1 MNKLILT
8 LVFLFVLLPLS
19 LGKAHGSV
27 IAQLVPQPVTAGVSA
42 DVIPKAEQIRQECV
56 AYVVRTCRLNADE
69 EKALDTELARYDRKK
84 MILWKERAELLELL
98 EDEDLSD
105 YKYGKTLERV
115 LNLDVE
121 LKKCRLHLY
130 LSLKPYFQNKK
141 LGEIYIAI
149 KDFKQ
154 DFSTRQGE
162 L

>member
-8 LVFLFVLLPLS
+8 LVFLFALLPLS
-19 LGKAHGSV
+19 LGRAHGSST
-27 IAQLVPQPVTAGVSA
+27 AQLVPLPVTAGASA
-42 DVIPKAEQIRQECV
+42 DVIPKADQIRQECV

-98 EDEDLSD
+98 ENGDLSD
-105 YKYGKTLERV
+105 YKYGKTLERI

-121 LKKCRLHLY
+121 LKKCRLRLY

>member
-1 MNKLILT
+1 MNRLILS
-8 LVFLFVLLPLS
+8 LVFLFALLPLS
-19 LGKAHGSV
+19 LGKVHGSGTT
-27 IAQLVPQPVTAGVSA
+27 QLVALSVTAGASA
-42 DVIPKAEQIRQECV
+42 DVIPKADQIRQECV

-98 EDEDLSD
+98 ENGDLSD
-105 YKYGKTLERV
+105 YKYGKTLERI

-121 LKKCRLHLY
+121 LKKCRLRLY

-149 KDFKQ
+149 RDFKQ
-154 DFSTRQGE
+154 DFSSRQGE

>member
-8 LVFLFVLLPLS
+8 LVFLFALLPLS
-19 LGKAHGSV
+19 LGKAHGSST
-27 IAQLVPQPVTAGVSA
+27 AQLVPLPVTAGASA
-42 DVIPKAEQIRQECV
+42 DVIPKADQIRQECV

-98 EDEDLSD
+98 ENGDLSD

-121 LKKCRLHLY
+121 LKKCRLRLY

-149 KDFKQ
+149 RDFKQ
-154 DFSTRQGE
+154 DLSSRQGE

>member
-8 LVFLFVLLPLS
+8 LVFLFALLPLS
-19 LGKAHGSV
+19 LGRAHGSSTT
-27 IAQLVPQPVTAGVSA
+27 LPVTAEASA
-42 DVIPKAEQIRQECV
+42 DVIPKADQIRQECV

-98 EDEDLSD
+98 ENGDLSD
-105 YKYGKTLERV
+105 YKYGKTLERI

-130 LSLKPYFQNKK
+130 FSLKPYFQNKK

-149 KDFKQ
+149 RDFKQ
-154 DFSTRQGE
+154 DLSSRQGE

>member
-1 MNKLILT
+1 MNRLILT
-8 LVFLFVLLPLS
+8 LIFLFVLLPLS
-19 LGKAHGSV
+19 LGKAHGSAM
-27 IAQLVPQPVTAGVSA
+27 AQLVPQPVTVGASPQA
-42 DVIPKAEQIRQECV
+42 PKAEQVRKECV
-56 AYVVRTCRLNADE
+56 AYVTRTCKLTADE
-69 EKALDTELARYDRKK
+69 ATTLDSELARYDRKK
-84 MILWKERAELLELL
+84 MILWKERAELLDLL
-98 EDEDLSD
+98 DDEDLSD
-105 YKYGKTLERV
+105 YKYGKTLEKV

-154 DFSTRQGE
+154 DFSSRQGE